1 MALAPGNDPGL
12 RDPQSLVLP
21 LHYASIYWCPRS
33 DSNRH
38 CIGFE
43 PTASANWATRA

>member
-21 LHYASIYWCPRS
+21 LHYTSKLVPS
-33 DSNRH
+33 V
-38 CIGFE
+38 GFE
-43 PTASANWATRA
+43 PTLYWV